1 MGKLL
6 CQVKD
11 QIEKEVIDR
20 KTTQVEILKQNSEL
34 GAELEHERNI
44 RDREDTSL
52 KASIATLKSEVST
65 ERKERAAD
73 LDVSKRSVQSL
84 EARVTEQFRDLRQSL
99 DSEIEERSLADVH
112 IEEQCVDIKA
122 ASDADHATIE
132 TLTTTLESGLSIHRH
147 TQESE
152 KSDRIA
158 DAEEIR
164 KAVAKKDEQLL
175 QLYSD
180 LNSERGDRTQ
190 DITAIRSMLQ
200 TFDRHVSMKF
210 QEVEDCFNAE
220 AAERKDR
227 ECKLEKRFAEL
238 RGAVLIAVRG
248 SRPGEK

>member
-1 MGKLL
+1 MG
-6 CQVKD
+6 
-11 QIEKEVIDR
+11 
-20 KTTQVEILKQNSEL
+20 
-34 GAELEHERNI
+34 
-44 RDREDTSL
+44 
-52 KASIATLKSEVST
+52 
-65 ERKERAAD
+65 
-73 LDVSKRSVQSL
+73 DVSKRSVQSL
-84 EARVTEQFRDLRQSL
+84 EARVTEQFRNLRQSL

-248 SRPGEK
+248 SRPGEKKLFVLHLVLSLGTLT